1 MTNSA
6 RRYLWISLGL
16 WGVLA
21 LPPLRHGLESTMAAQ
36 MLLQMPLL
44 ALAGYWLG
52 KAVPARAEAILMP
65 WDRWGLSGLLLA
77 SMASMPWMLPRA
89 IDAALQQ
96 PWVELAKF
104 ASLPLLVGL
113 PVALSWPR
121 AGFVLRGVFLLE
133 IAATAFRLGWL
144 YLASPVQVCSNYL
157 VDDQQQTGRWLFA
170 VGAAI
175 NLVLVWK
182 LVFGRLRVPG

>member
-1 MTNSA
+1 MTSSA
-6 RRYLWISLGL
+6 RRSLPMGLGL
-16 WGVLA
+16 WGLLA
-21 LPPLRHGLESTMAAQ
+21 LPPFRNGLESTMAAQ

-44 ALAGYWLG
+44 ALAGYWIG
-52 KAVPARAEAILMP
+52 KAVPARAEAILVP

-104 ASLPLLVGL
+104 TSLPLLVGL

-170 VGAAI
+170 VGAVI